1 MPAESLAR
9 GGDVLFED
17 HFERQDLGEWKSII
31 PAFMVRDGVLASTQE
46 RSDHGAVG
54 RVYRDMSN
62 VVVDF
67 RFRLTG
73 SRTFNVVFDD
83 KNHKGSHAG
92 HICRVTFAENSIRL
106 GDDKEGV
113 MRNDI
118 FEMRRDANRKADA
131 DKLLIGRGSTAKAQL
146 QQNQWYQATIEVV
159 GDQMRVCLDGRPCGY
174 LKSSGI
180 AHPTKT
186 SLHFT
191 VTGPGV
197 EFDDVVIRRAE

>member
-1 MPAESLAR
+1 M
-9 GGDVLFED
+9 G
-17 HFERQDLGEWKSII
+17 I
-31 PAFMVRDGVLASTQE
+31 
-46 RSDHGAVG
+46 
-54 RVYRDMSN
+54 

-73 SRTFNVVFDD
+73 SSKFNVVFDD

-92 HICRVTFAENSIRL
+92 HICRVTFAANSIRL

-131 DKLLIGRGSTAKAQL
+131 DKLLIGRGSTAKVQL

-159 GDQMRVCLDGRPCGY
+159 GDQMRVCMDGRPLGD

-180 AHPTKT
+180 GRQKGGRQKVLQVR
-186 SLHFT
+186 SL
-191 VTGPGV
+191 
-197 EFDDVVIRRAE
+197 